1 MVFIGVPR
9 NTEGGIRPHIHSAE
23 VLAHQYEYD
32 DPGLFHYEFV
42 VEWAIPRA
50 WVRHKVSLKTLMARG
65 LGWEKYF
72 PVGLPQ
78 QISLEDLRL
87 AEASIDRRYAPLWEI
102 GLSMASIA
110 LHFGT
115 RAPMR
120 WMIEQLF
127 HDLFKPKYYETSS
140 SLRLRCNNG
149 SLEIGIEEFWEEFN
163 EGVDFVLVDWLTDPN
178 LLQGFEEYEE
188 ERSAYVAI
196 DGRRIGRYRHGE
208 YRNGRVRGRV

>member
-1 MVFIGVPR
+1 
-9 NTEGGIRPHIHSAE
+9 
-23 VLAHQYEYD
+23 
-32 DPGLFHYEFV
+32 
-42 VEWAIPRA
+42 
-50 WVRHKVSLKTLMARG
+50 MARG

-120 WMIEQLF
+120 WIIEQLF

-188 ERSAYVAI
+188 EKDRLMWRLMDEEL
-196 DGRRIGRYRHGE
+196 DGIATGNTAMVE
-208 YRNGRVRGRV
+208 LEAEFDSLELEAVRWGL